1 MAVSPFQPSASS
13 RGTVVGRRPTTL
25 SARAAECLARGPL
38 DAVTLMREVCQVQ
51 RLQRDAA
58 ERMALALLASHD
70 EFVQLP
76 TGHWALRAPE
86 LEGPDAERWAHDD
99 PAATTSPSPNTTAR
113 TLKRRPR
120 DPDQLGFVTA
130 DGSPTFAPPA
140 PSTLADVD
148 FAVVD
153 VETTG
158 TRIADRV
165 TEVAIVHVRN
175 GDIVDVFSQLVNPE
189 RPIPPHITAL
199 TQITWS
205 MVKDQ
210 PAFRE
215 IAEGVGQRLA
225 GHVFTAHNA
234 AFDWRFLSQEF
245 SRGGVRLGGP
255 RLCTVRLAR
264 LLLPQLARRSL
275 DHVTRYFG
283 IEVASRHRAAGDAE
297 ATAKALI
304 RMLRIANDEGLGTW
318 PLLEARLAA
327 PRRSK
332 GRTAAE
338 RRRRAFPHPMLEDYI
353 A

>member
-1 MAVSPFQPSASS
+1 MAVSPFQPSASL
-13 RGTVVGRRPTTL
+13 GTVVGRRPTTL

-38 DAVTLMREVCQVQ
+38 DAVTLMRDVCQVQ

-76 TGHWALRAPE
+76 SGHWALRAPA
-86 LEGPDAERWAHDD
+86 PD
-99 PAATTSPSPNTTAR
+99 TSPTDADADRSTIGMPLRAPT
-113 TLKRRPR
+113 KRRR
-120 DPDQLGFVTA
+120 EPDQHQLGFVA
-130 DGSPTFAPPA
+130 VDGSSTFAPP
-140 PSTLADVD
+140 PPRTLNDVD

-158 TRIADRV
+158 TRVTDRV

-175 GDIVDVFSQLVNPE
+175 GDIVNVFSQLVNPE

-210 PAFRE
+210 PAFRD
-215 IAEGVGQRLA
+215 IAEGVGRRLA

-245 SRGGVRLGGP
+245 TRGGVRLGGP

-283 IEVASRHRAAGDAE
+283 IDIASRHRAAGDAE
-297 ATAKALI
+297 ATAHALI
-304 RMLRIANDEGLGTW
+304 RMLRIANDEGLTSW
-318 PLLEARLAA
+318 PLLEARLAE

-338 RRRRAFPHPMLEDYI
+338 RRRRALPHPMLEDYI